1 MHRLLDAGA
10 RVNARQ
16 SGGHTPLH
24 EAALGGDAEVVRLL
38 LAAGADPETGNHE
51 GQTPADVARQAGR
64 AAIAD
69 AIDAGARGG
78 MGGDEARWAGRGARS
93 SACARRATA

>member
-1 MHRLLDAGA
+1 MAAGPVLTIFEAAAVGDAARVRALLDAD
-10 RVNARQ
+10 V
-16 SGGHTPLH
+16 
-24 EAALGGDAEVVRLL
+24 AALRGRSDDGWTALHLAAHFGHVEVVRLL

-69 AIDAGARGG
+69 AIDAGARGR
-78 MGGDEARWAGRGARS
+78 MR
-93 SACARRATA
+93 